1 MGPVAAILPCGTR
14 LHLQHGPIDLI
25 VGADGAREAAFA
37 TARTRFQTVL
47 EELVAELPLLRRE
60 LRADVPRPSGA
71 VARRMDRA
79 ARPHCDRF
87 VTRMAAV
94 AGAVADEVL
103 AAMTQA
109 TPLTRAYVNNGGD
122 IALHLAPGNA
132 YSIAIAGLE
141 GSDKGRITLRAEDG
155 IGGIATSGRGGRS
168 LSMGIADAV
177 TVLAR
182 NAASADVAATLIAN
196 AVDLPGHPAIHRL
209 PACEVDPESDL
220 KNHLITNGCGA
231 LSLPEIHDALQN
243 GRIVAENMMRR
254 GLIASACLFLRG
266 ETCHAGA
273 NRLAPTPGV
282 PEHA

>member
-1 MGPVAAILPCGTR
+1 MAAILPCGTR

-25 VGADGAREAAFA
+25 IGAEGARAAAFA
-37 TARTRFQTVL
+37 AARARFETVL
-47 EELVAELPLLRRE
+47 EELVAELAFLRTE
-60 LRADVPRPSGA
+60 VSADDPAPQGA
-71 VARRMDRA
+71 VARRMDKSARA
-79 ARPHCDRF
+79 HSAGF

-94 AGAVADEVL
+94 AGAVADEIL
-103 AAMTQA
+103 TAMTKA
-109 TPLTRAYVNNGGD
+109 APLSRAYVNNGGD
-122 IALHLAPGNA
+122 IALHLAPGHGFA
-132 YSIAIAGLE
+132 TAIAGLDGHE
-141 GSDKGRITLRAEDG
+141 NGRITIRAEDG

-182 NAASADVAATLIAN
+182 DAASADVAATLIAN

-209 PACEVDPESDL
+209 PASEIDPESDL
-220 KNHLITNGCGA
+220 KNRLITNGYGA

-243 GRIVAENMMRR
+243 GRIVAEKMVRR

-273 NRLAPTPGV
+273 DRLAPTSGV
-282 PEHA
+282 LEHA